1 MYNNQQINQN
11 TKIQNNGNHTSNGKS
26 VSNDNNAPN
35 GNSVP
40 NDKDHSLI
48 QLIRKFLD
56 TRTETVL
63 TFAAAVAIATA
74 FKDLI
79 LSVITNIMHPLII
92 KLLLLTKL
100 NNYIN
105 ISALNTSQDIVTNL
119 SQFIINILSF
129 ISILVIT
136 YYLFHIIINSN

>member
-11 TKIQNNGNHTSNGKS
+11 TKIQNNHNNNGNH

-35 GNSVP
+35 GNSVS
-40 NDKDHSLI
+40 NDNNNSFIYLV
-48 QLIRKFLD
+48 RKFLD

-79 LSVITNIMHPLII
+79 LSIITNIIHPLII
-92 KLLLLTKL
+92 KLILLTKI

-105 ISALNTSQDIVTNL
+105 ISTLNTSQDIITNL

-136 YYLFHIIINSN
+136 YYLFYIIINSN

>member
-11 TKIQNNGNHTSNGKS
+11 TKIQTNNNNNNNNNKGN
-26 VSNDNNAPN
+26 NDNN
-35 GNSVP
+35 GKDDP